1 MWAFR
6 RISTWQRAGVTNAL
20 VALAVRLDISMAVF
34 YCVGVGG
41 EGVHP

>member
-20 VALAVRLDISMAVF
+20 VALAVRQSGLTFPWQSSIVSV
-34 YCVGVGG
+34 
-41 EGVHP
+41 